1 MLLALFVWAWG
12 IPCKRMPGLAQRGV
26 PSSTQGH
33 RSGPLAAFTQDE
45 KVWGKKPEK
54 EFYPRRPCGWC
65 CKGRQSWWPGS
76 PCSLNQLWVRFLRA
90 GSRMHEV
97 KVQGRAAWLAFK
109 SVLNPGRARGQQPWP
124 WGCAWSPPALWW
136 AAPGKGMSTP
146 GLGEK
151 LPPCKGWD
159 AARDGMPHGMPHPG
173 SGPPAPARKRA
184 FPQVAAAAVWCVTGH
199 RTRAPVQP

>member
-90 GSRMHEV
+90 GSRMNEV

-146 GLGEK
+146 GL
-151 LPPCKGWD
+151 LPWGRSCHHAK
-159 AARDGMPHGMPHPG
+159 DGMLQGMGCPTGCPIL
-173 SGPPAPARKRA
+173 
-184 FPQVAAAAVWCVTGH
+184 AAGH
-199 RTRAPVQP
+199 RLLPESGHFPRWPQQLSGA